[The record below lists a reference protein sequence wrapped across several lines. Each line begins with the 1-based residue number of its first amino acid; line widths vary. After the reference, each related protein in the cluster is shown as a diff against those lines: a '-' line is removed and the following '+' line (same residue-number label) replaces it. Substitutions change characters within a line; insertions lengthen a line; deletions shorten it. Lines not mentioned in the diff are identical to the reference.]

1 VPNPLSRRAARCAA
15 ALAALSLLSACA
27 APPPAPITLR
37 VAATDLTAPLLSDLI
52 AAYADANPGVTLS
65 PTVVPLST
73 LNADLAAGRADLAL
87 MASPGPNQFA
97 TPLGYVSFIVVVHP
111 NNPII
116 GLSAAQVPTIFA
128 GRVTDW
134 ALIGVGGSSGE
145 IQVVSREDASD
156 AARAFGV
163 SALSGTLPTPNALVA
178 PSWEAMREAVSQN
191 PNAIGYLPLPELDAT
206 VKRVETRDLASLRV
220 LMAAVATGEPS
231 GPARDFLAW
240 AQSEAGQRVVA
251 RRYAPIK

>member
-1 VPNPLSRRAARCAA
+1 M
-15 ALAALSLLSACA
+15 
-27 APPPAPITLR
+27 R
-37 VAATDLTAPLLSDLI
+37 VAATDLTAPLLSDLM
-52 AAYADANPGVTLS
+52 AAYADATPGVTLS

-73 LNADLAAGRADLAL
+73 LNSDLAAGRADLAL
-87 MASPGPNQFA
+87 VTSPDANLFA
-97 TPLGYVSFIVVVHP
+97 TPLGYVSMAVVV
-111 NNPII
+111 NPANVLAS
-116 GLSAAQVPTIFA
+116 LSAAQVPTIFA

-134 ALIGVGGSSGE
+134 AQVGGSSGE

-178 PSWEAMREAVSQN
+178 PNWEAMREAVSQN

-206 VKRVETRDLASLRV
+206 VKPVSVDAEWRALIV
-220 LMAAVATGEPS
+220 AVAAREPI

-240 AQSEAGQRVVA
+240 AQSEEGQKAVGE
-251 RRYAPIK
+251 RYQPVK

>member
-1 VPNPLSRRAARCAA
+1 M
-15 ALAALSLLSACA
+15 
-27 APPPAPITLR
+27 R
-37 VAATDLTAPLLSDLI
+37 VAATDLTAPLLSDLM
-52 AAYADANPGVTLS
+52 AAYADATPGVTLS

-73 LNADLAAGRADLAL
+73 LNSDLAAGRADLAL
-87 MASPGPNQFA
+87 VTSPDANLFA
-97 TPLGYVSFIVVVHP
+97 TPLGYVSMAVVV
-111 NNPII
+111 NPANVLAS
-116 GLSAAQVPTIFA
+116 LSAAQVPTIFA

-178 PSWEAMREAVSQN
+178 PNWEAMREAVSQN

-206 VKRVETRDLASLRV
+206 VKPVSVDAEWRALIV
-220 LMAAVATGEPS
+220 AVAAREPI

-240 AQSEAGQRVVA
+240 AQSEEGQKAVGE
-251 RRYAPIK
+251 RYQPVK

>member
-15 ALAALSLLSACA
+15 ALAALSLLAACA

-87 MASPGPNQFA
+87 SASPGPDQFA

-116 GLSAAQVPTIFA
+116 GLSAAQVLMIFA

-134 ALIGVGGSSGE
+134 ALIGAGGSSGE
-145 IQVVSREDASD
+145 IQVVGREEASD
-156 AARAFGV
+156 AARAFGA
-163 SALSGTLPTPNALVA
+163 SALSGALPTPNALVA

-191 PNAIGYLPLPELDAT
+191 PNAIGYVPLPELDAT

>member
-1 VPNPLSRRAARCAA
+1 M
-15 ALAALSLLSACA
+15 SLLAACA
-27 APPPAPITLR
+27 APTPPPPITVR
-37 VAATDLTAPLLSDLI
+37 VAATDLTAPLLSDLM
-52 AAYADANPGVTLS
+52 AAYAGANPRVTLS

-73 LNADLAAGRADLAL
+73 LNSDLAAGRADLAL
-87 MASPGPNQFA
+87 VARPDAKLFA
-97 TPLGYVSFIVVVHP
+97 TPLGYVSLAIVV
-111 NNPII
+111 NPANALAS
-116 GLSAAQVPTIFA
+116 LSAAQAPTIFA

-134 ALIGVGGSSGE
+134 AQVGGSIGE
-145 IQVVSREDASD
+145 IQVVGREEASD

>member
-1 VPNPLSRRAARCAA
+1 M
-15 ALAALSLLSACA
+15 SLLAACA
-27 APPPAPITLR
+27 APTPPPPITVR
-37 VAATDLTAPLLSDLI
+37 VAATDLTAPLLSDLM
-52 AAYADANPGVTLS
+52 AAYAGANPGVTLS

-73 LNADLAAGRADLAL
+73 LNSDLAAGRADLAL
-87 MASPGPNQFA
+87 VARPDAKLFA
-97 TPLGYVSFIVVVHP
+97 TPLGYVSLAIVV
-111 NNPII
+111 NPANALAS
-116 GLSAAQVPTIFA
+116 LSAAQAPTIFA

-134 ALIGVGGSSGE
+134 AQVGGSSGK

-206 VKRVETRDLASLRV
+206 VKPVSVDAEWRALIV
-220 LMAAVATGEPS
+220 AVAAREPT

-240 AQSEAGQRVVA
+240 AQSEEGQKAVGE
-251 RRYAPIK
+251 RYQPVK

>member
-1 VPNPLSRRAARCAA
+1 
-15 ALAALSLLSACA
+15 
-27 APPPAPITLR
+27 
-37 VAATDLTAPLLSDLI
+37 
-52 AAYADANPGVTLS
+52 
-65 PTVVPLST
+65 
-73 LNADLAAGRADLAL
+73 
-87 MASPGPNQFA
+87 
-97 TPLGYVSFIVVVHP
+97 
-111 NNPII
+111 
-116 GLSAAQVPTIFA
+116 
-128 GRVTDW
+128 
-134 ALIGVGGSSGE
+134 
-145 IQVVSREDASD
+145 
-156 AARAFGV
+156 V
-163 SALSGTLPTPNALVA
+163 SALSGALPAPNALVA

>member
-1 VPNPLSRRAARCAA
+1 VPNPLSRRAARYAA
-15 ALAALSLLSACA
+15 ALAALPLLAACA

-87 MASPGPNQFA
+87 VASPGPDQFA

-116 GLSAAQVPTIFA
+116 GLSAAQVLVIFA
-128 GRVTDW
+128 GRVTSW
-134 ALIGVGGSSGE
+134 VQVGGPEGE
-145 IQVVSREDASD
+145 IQIVIREEASD
-156 AARAFGV
+156 AARAFGA
-163 SALSGTLPTPNALVA
+163 SALSGALPTPNALVA
-178 PSWEAMREAVSQN
+178 PSWQAMREAVSQN
-191 PNAIGYLPLPELDAT
+191 PNAIGYMPLPELDAT

>member
-1 VPNPLSRRAARCAA
+1 MRCAA
-15 ALAALSLLSACA
+15 ALAALQLLSACA
-27 APPPAPITLR
+27 APTPPSPFTVR

-52 AAYADANPGVTLS
+52 AAYADANPEVTLS

-73 LNADLAAGRADLAL
+73 LNSDLAAGRADLAL
-87 MASPGPNQFA
+87 VTNPDANLFA
-97 TPLGYVSFIVVVHP
+97 TPLGYVSLAVVV
-111 NNPII
+111 NPANVLAS
-116 GLSAAQVPTIFA
+116 LSAAQVPTIFA

-134 ALIGVGGSSGE
+134 AQVGGSSGE

-206 VKRVETRDLASLRV
+206 VKPIELRDRASLRA
-220 LMAAVATGEPS
+220 LIMAVAMQDPT

-240 AQSEAGQRVVA
+240 AQSEGGQKVVGE
-251 RRYAPIK
+251 RYQPVK

>member
-15 ALAALSLLSACA
+15 ALAALPLLAACA

-87 MASPGPNQFA
+87 VASPGPDQFA

-116 GLSAAQVPTIFA
+116 GLSAAQVLVIFA
-128 GRVTDW
+128 GRVTSW
-134 ALIGVGGSSGE
+134 VQVGGPEGE
-145 IQVVSREDASD
+145 IQIVIREEASD
-156 AARAFGV
+156 AARAFGA
-163 SALSGTLPTPNALVA
+163 SALSGALPTPNALVA
-178 PSWEAMREAVSQN
+178 PSWQAMREAVSQN
-191 PNAIGYLPLPELDAT
+191 PNAIGYMPLPELDAT

>member
-1 VPNPLSRRAARCAA
+1 MPNPLSRRAARYAA
-15 ALAALSLLSACA
+15 ALAALPLLAACA

-87 MASPGPNQFA
+87 VASPGPDQFA

-116 GLSAAQVPTIFA
+116 GLSAAQVLVIFA
-128 GRVTDW
+128 GRVTSW
-134 ALIGVGGSSGE
+134 VQVGGPEGE
-145 IQVVSREDASD
+145 IQIVIREEASD
-156 AARAFGV
+156 AARAFGA
-163 SALSGTLPTPNALVA
+163 SALSGALPTPNALVA
-178 PSWEAMREAVSQN
+178 PSWQAMREAVSQN
-191 PNAIGYLPLPELDAT
+191 PNAIGYMPLPELDAT

-220 LMAAVATGEPS
+220 LMAAVAAGEPS

>member
-1 VPNPLSRRAARCAA
+1 MPNPLSRRAARYAA
-15 ALAALSLLSACA
+15 ALAALPLLAACA

-87 MASPGPNQFA
+87 VASPGPDQFA

-116 GLSAAQVPTIFA
+116 GLSAAQVLVIFA
-128 GRVTDW
+128 GRVTSW
-134 ALIGVGGSSGE
+134 VQVGGPEGE
-145 IQVVSREDASD
+145 IQIVIREEASD
-156 AARAFGV
+156 AARAFGA
-163 SALSGTLPTPNALVA
+163 SALSGALPTPNALVA
-178 PSWEAMREAVSQN
+178 PSWQAMREAVSQN
-191 PNAIGYLPLPELDAT
+191 PNAIGYMPLPELDAT